1 MNPLSRRVAIAC
13 GGTGGH
19 LFPGIAVGDALV
31 ARGCEVTLLVS
42 PKEVDQTAVKSAY
55 GMDVESLSMIGLAG
69 NPLKFGCK
77 FIRSTN
83 SCRKL
88 FFKKPPAAVLAMGG
102 FTSLPPVIVGKIM
115 GAKIFLHEA
124 NAVPGRAVRM
134 LSSFADEVFV
144 QFPDSLPRVL
154 GVNVRATGLPVRATM
169 EPVPKADAR
178 TVLGLADDLPVL
190 LIMGGSQGAEAINRA
205 VLGSLPYLAKL
216 LPKIQFIHLTGNRNS
231 DPIRLAYD
239 TLGLRAVVRPFLTEM
254 EYALGAADLVISR
267 AGASSLAEFSS
278 MELPAILVPYPSAV
292 DDHQRLNARTFVE
305 MGAARCFH
313 QKQLTPSLLTQQL
326 KDLLGRPVKLKKMGE
341 AMKQWKSDCATEEV
355 VKRIYEVC
363 GWESSEE
370 DDLII
375 SKSGLTELAV

>member
-144 QFPDSLPRVL
+144 QFPDSLSRVL
-154 GVNVRATGLPVRATM
+154 GGNVRATGLPVRATM

-231 DPIRLAYD
+231 DPIRSAYD

-326 KDLLGRPVKLKKMGE
+326 KELLGRPVKLKKMGE

>member
-55 GMDVESLSMIGLAG
+55 GMDIESLSMIGLAG

-154 GVNVRATGLPVRATM
+154 GVNVRATGMPVRATM

-326 KDLLGRPVKLKKMGE
+326 KELLGRPVKLKKMGE

>member
-31 ARGCEVTLLVS
+31 ARGCEVMLLVS

-77 FIRSTN
+77 FIQSTN
-83 SCRKL
+83 CCRKL
-88 FFKKPPAAVLAMGG
+88 FLKNRPTAVLAMGG

-154 GVNVRATGLPVRATM
+154 GTDVRETGLPVRATM

-205 VLGSLPYLAKL
+205 VLGSLPYLAKS

-231 DPIRLAYD
+231 ELIRSAYD

-326 KDLLGRPVKLKKMGE
+326 KELFGRPAKLKKMGE
-341 AMKQWKSDCATEEV
+341 TMKQWKSDCATEEV

-363 GWESSEE
+363 GWEYSKE
-370 DDLII
+370 DDLIV
-375 SKSGLTELAV
+375 SEPGLTEVAA

>member
-88 FFKKPPAAVLAMGG
+88 FLKKPPSAVLAMGG

-154 GVNVRATGLPVRATM
+154 GVNVRATGMPVRATM

-231 DPIRLAYD
+231 DSIRLAYD

-326 KDLLGRPVKLKKMGE
+326 KELLGRPVKLKKMGE

>member
-77 FIRSTN
+77 VIRSTN

-154 GVNVRATGLPVRATM
+154 GGNVRATGLPVRATM

-363 GWESSEE
+363 GWESSKE
-370 DDLII
+370 DNLII

>member
-69 NPLKFGCK
+69 NPLKFGGK

-154 GVNVRATGLPVRATM
+154 GVNVRETGMPVRATM

-326 KDLLGRPVKLKKMGE
+326 KELLGRPVKLKKMGE

>member
-88 FFKKPPAAVLAMGG
+88 FLKKPPSAVLAMGG

-154 GVNVRATGLPVRATM
+154 GGNVRATGLPVRATM

-326 KDLLGRPVKLKKMGE
+326 KELLGRPVKLKKMGE

>member
-154 GVNVRATGLPVRATM
+154 GANVRATGLPVRATM

-190 LIMGGSQGAEAINRA
+190 LIMGGSQGAEAINSA

-326 KDLLGRPVKLKKMGE
+326 KELLGRPVKLKKMGE